1 MAEDANGSQR
11 PKSLQSTKT
20 PEPRVDQPATNG
32 HDNVSPGTPGPF
44 PDFDWGGF
52 EARYEKALADA
63 DEKERELLEQFEGLV
78 KYFNIWA
85 STSSAHDN
93 ERAVKRL
100 HTRQRYVNMQE
111 QNMAQKQEHSDE
123 GGSAGISEC
132 TCSAEP
138 ELRFGRGDGSLI
150 MAAVGSGQGRA
161 HFAVPNISNDELTS
175 FFESHFSDA
184 ALKGFKSDF
193 FSPEKHAGDESAA
206 YDDEEYY
213 EEEDDGLGYY
223 PDGVKRTLTD
233 EQIAMFRHSE
243 IEALRKEKEKAE
255 ERRSAAS
262 QADLEAGEV
271 GDNDSAKEAATPQPP
286 KPKNKKKRKAG
297 KNKNHEPKPDLRK
310 RTWDVVEAGLDSLD
324 YD

>member
-32 HDNVSPGTPGPF
+32 HDNISPGTPGPF
-44 PDFDWGGF
+44 PDFDWEEF

-100 HTRQRYVNMQE
+100 RTRQRYVNMQE
-111 QNMAQKQEHSDE
+111 QNMAQKQEHS
-123 GGSAGISEC
+123 
-132 TCSAEP
+132 
-138 ELRFGRGDGSLI
+138 
-150 MAAVGSGQGRA
+150 RA

-184 ALKGFKSDF
+184 ALQGFKSEF
-193 FSPEKHAGDESAA
+193 FSPEKHAGDENAA

-243 IEALRKEKEKAE
+243 IEALRKEKEKAA
-255 ERRSAAS
+255 ERRLAAS

>member
-1 MAEDANGSQR
+1 
-11 PKSLQSTKT
+11 
-20 PEPRVDQPATNG
+20 
-32 HDNVSPGTPGPF
+32 
-44 PDFDWGGF
+44 
-52 EARYEKALADA
+52 
-63 DEKERELLEQFEGLV
+63 
-78 KYFNIWA
+78 
-85 STSSAHDN
+85 
-93 ERAVKRL
+93 
-100 HTRQRYVNMQE
+100 
-111 QNMAQKQEHSDE
+111 
-123 GGSAGISEC
+123 
-132 TCSAEP
+132 
-138 ELRFGRGDGSLI
+138 

-184 ALKGFKSDF
+184 ALQGFKSDF
-193 FSPEKHAGDESAA
+193 FSPEKHAGDENAA

-297 KNKNHEPKPDLRK
+297 KNKNHESKPDLRK

>member
-1 MAEDANGSQR
+1 M
-11 PKSLQSTKT
+11 T
-20 PEPRVDQPATNG
+20 
-32 HDNVSPGTPGPF
+32 
-44 PDFDWGGF
+44 
-52 EARYEKALADA
+52 
-63 DEKERELLEQFEGLV
+63 
-78 KYFNIWA
+78 
-85 STSSAHDN
+85 
-93 ERAVKRL
+93 
-100 HTRQRYVNMQE
+100 
-111 QNMAQKQEHSDE
+111 
-123 GGSAGISEC
+123 
-132 TCSAEP
+132 
-138 ELRFGRGDGSLI
+138 
-150 MAAVGSGQGRA
+150 AVGSGQGRA

-184 ALKGFKSDF
+184 ALQGFKSDF
-193 FSPEKHAGDESAA
+193 FSPEKHAGDENAA

-243 IEALRKEKEKAE
+243 IEALRKEKEKTE

-271 GDNDSAKEAATPQPP
+271 GDNDSAKEAATAQPP

>member
-32 HDNVSPGTPGPF
+32 HDNISPGTPGPF
-44 PDFDWGGF
+44 PDFDWEGF

-111 QNMAQKQEHSDE
+111 QNMAQKQEHS
-123 GGSAGISEC
+123 
-132 TCSAEP
+132 
-138 ELRFGRGDGSLI
+138 
-150 MAAVGSGQGRA
+150 RA

-184 ALKGFKSDF
+184 ALQGFKSDF

-255 ERRSAAS
+255 ERRSATS